1 MSTTNK
7 RIQKGWMI
15 LVVCMLIQAIP
26 YCIAANI
33 QPLFI
38 SSVIAEHGFSLTG
51 FSLIFT
57 IGSIVSAVVGPFI
70 GSLFRKV
77 HLKIM
82 YTVGAVLCGGGFIL
96 FSMCDTL
103 PKFYAVAAIVN
114 TGAAII
120 SSIGVP
126 LLINSWFDGNIRG
139 KALGLA
145 FAGGSFGNIFM
156 QQLVI
161 RSIAGNGTSNTYFT
175 FGVVSL
181 AVSLVIGLF
190 LVKMPKDESEIV
202 KGNNK
207 DVEAVENNTEEVD
220 ISYTLKEAQSTK
232 YFWMIA
238 VGFLFVGLYVS
249 AYSVQHAN
257 YFQSELKLTA
267 SAIGLTGSIFAIC
280 SLFGTIIG
288 GILFDKLGVVKTLLI
303 SAIAVAASGVSIVL
317 AGTNPIFAHLFSAVK
332 GLATFIYMMAPAYL
346 VGEYFGKK
354 EYGSIL
360 GMVQLIF
367 AVGFSSGSVL
377 FGVLVSIFGY
387 NTTWMIILG
396 FVVMAFFLLITA
408 SKGMIKLNKERQ
420 ENMAKMSA

>member
-1 MSTTNK
+1 
-7 RIQKGWMI
+7 
-15 LVVCMLIQAIP
+15 
-26 YCIAANI
+26 
-33 QPLFI
+33 
-38 SSVIAEHGFSLTG
+38 
-51 FSLIFT
+51 
-57 IGSIVSAVVGPFI
+57 
-70 GSLFRKV
+70 
-77 HLKIM
+77 
-82 YTVGAVLCGGGFIL
+82 
-96 FSMCDTL
+96 
-103 PKFYAVAAIVN
+103 
-114 TGAAII
+114 
-120 SSIGVP
+120 
-126 LLINSWFDGNIRG
+126 
-139 KALGLA
+139 
-145 FAGGSFGNIFM
+145 M

-190 LVKMPKDESEIV
+190 LVKMPKDESEV
-202 KGNNK
+202 VTGNNK

-220 ISYTLKEAQSTK
+220 ISYTLKEAQGIK

-267 SAIGLTGSIFAIC
+267 SAIGLTGSIFAVC

-303 SAIAVAASGVSIVL
+303 SAVSVAASGVSIVL

-367 AVGFSSGSVL
+367 AVGFSSGLHEMLQTGVASVC
-377 FGVLVSIFGY
+377 GIVSDGGI
-387 NTTWMIILG
+387 
-396 FVVMAFFLLITA
+396 
-408 SKGMIKLNKERQ
+408 ERVGL
-420 ENMAKMSA
+420 